1 MGLCNKCMDKR
12 IGDYM
17 SKDIKKF
24 QEILQSYVYLKEYA
38 VIATER
44 AELGLDDDI
53 YSLEDYRDEL
63 INIANKCN
71 IKTFKIANDSDI
83 DELREYVLYLENKLI
98 DKLEYKLEFMYKY
111 DK

>member
-24 QEILQSYVYLKEYA
+24 QEILQSYVYLKEYSA
-38 VIATER
+38 ITTER
-44 AELGLDDDI
+44 AELDLDDDI

-63 INIANKCN
+63 ISIANKYN

>member
-1 MGLCNKCMDKR
+1 MDKR